1 MFLNDQKFSDRV
13 PNEIYVVTTC
23 EGPPKKI
30 QILNTLLSIDSKV
43 TILAPFDCGDYDCDC
58 DCFCDCDCDCDTK
71 VPLVLL
77 EPLGGLGHHGHPQ
90 PHKTISCFQGDGDD
104 DEQNIHM

>member
-1 MFLNDQKFSDRV
+1 M
-13 PNEIYVVTTC
+13 
-23 EGPPKKI
+23 G
-30 QILNTLLSIDSKV
+30 ILTSKV
-43 TILAPFDCGDYDCDC
+43 TILTPFNCGD
-58 DCFCDCDCDCDTK
+58 CDCDCDCDTK

-77 EPLGGLGHHGHPQ
+77 EPLGGLGQHGHPQ

>member
-1 MFLNDQKFSDRV
+1 M
-13 PNEIYVVTTC
+13 
-23 EGPPKKI
+23 
-30 QILNTLLSIDSKV
+30 ILGILTSKV
-43 TILAPFDCGDYDCDC
+43 TILTPFNCGDCDC
-58 DCFCDCDCDCDTK
+58 DCDCICDCDCDCICDCDFDCDTK
-71 VPLVLL
+71 VPLVFL